1 MRSREK
7 KIIITAVAGLVLAG
21 STAVGLIGWNS
32 SNNEIDELTAQ
43 LTDLQK
49 KEKRS
54 AVLQSVSKQMENIA
68 YEQKKISDQQREEAE
83 EQTQLANEMR
93 QRSEIERQNAIIA
106 QQQAL
111 ESERRALNAYDMAE
125 GQRLIAEE
133 NRRTADTLSYLALG
147 RSLGSLAI
155 TQFRAGNEDI
165 GNLLSYASYL
175 YTDRYNGDLYLPAI
189 YQALAQASKSQNEWN
204 LHDSAVPNIEFMPK
218 SDKQLV
224 TVSTYGE
231 VFFHELSGN
240 KLTTTTLFK
249 DKNYDFRDVYI
260 HPANDGIY
268 AISRNG
274 YLYIKVGDKVNLL
287 ELPMLVNPFKLQ
299 LCHDE
304 QHLLLIGETSVA
316 ELDLTNNTI
325 TGTKELGFK
334 VVQTARVNHCPLLFD
349 NKGRMHTVLSLQK
362 IDSQKIPVTGQVTA
376 FASSNSSGLK
386 AFGMKDG
393 TIYLYDKNNNVRKLV
408 GHRSRISRIRIIQDR
423 LFSSS
428 YDGTINLW
436 IATSEKMEPITLVNN
451 NSWVLYFTF
460 DRSKNYLWLSDQN
473 GNLLETLISMPM
485 MVLRIKSKL
494 KRDFTQNEWN
504 YYIGEKIPYESFLSP
519 KGKEAKR

>member
-1 MRSREK
+1 VNK

-32 SNNEIDELTAQ
+32 SNNEIDELKAQ
-43 LTDLQK
+43 LSDLQSQ
-49 KEKRS
+49 EKRS

-83 EQTQLANEMR
+83 EQTKVANEMR

-106 QQQAL
+106 KQQAM
-111 ESERRALNAYDMAE
+111 ESERIAINAYDLAE
-125 GQRLIAEE
+125 TQRLVAEQ
-133 NRRTADTLSYLALG
+133 NRRTADSLSYQALG

-165 GNLLSYASYL
+165 GNLLSYAAYL
-175 YTDRYNGDLYLPAI
+175 YTDRYHGDLYLPVI
-189 YQALAQASKSQNEWN
+189 YQSLTLASKSQNEWN
-204 LHDSAVPNIEFMPK
+204 LHDSAVPNLDFMPK

-240 KLTTTTLFK
+240 QLKTTTLFK
-249 DKNYDFRDVYI
+249 DKNYDFRDVYL

-274 YLYIKVGDKVNLL
+274 YLYSKVGNKVDLL
-287 ELPMLVNPFKLQ
+287 ELPMLVHPFKLE
-299 LCHDE
+299 LCHDG

-316 ELDLTNNTI
+316 EFDLNTNTI

-334 VVQTARVNHCPLLFD
+334 VVLTARVNHCPLLFD

-362 IDSQKIPVTGQVTA
+362 IESQKIPVTGQVTA
-376 FASSNSSGLK
+376 FASSNSLGFH
-386 AFGMKDG
+386 AYGMKDG
-393 TIYLYDKNNNVRKLV
+393 TIHLYDKNGNVRHLI
-408 GHRSRISRIRIIQDR
+408 GHRSRISKLKIDGYRI
-423 LFSSS
+423 FSSS
-428 YDGTINLW
+428 YDGTVNLW
-436 IATSEKMEPITLVNN
+436 IATSEKMEPITLVTN
-451 NSWVLYFTF
+451 NSWVLHFTF

-473 GNLLETLISMPM
+473 GNLSETLISMPM
-485 MVLRIKSKL
+485 MVQRIKSKL